1 MRPDEPVAHTV
12 SNGFGVSS
20 NGSTPRK
27 AAAPSLNGHSSPHTN
42 GSGTSYTNG
51 ATKKVSPVRSPTYFG
66 HNREEVTRILIQ
78 GLIDMGYRSAATSLS
93 NESGYELESTSVA
106 AFRVAILEGHWT
118 EAEGILLGTGSDMA
132 RDGSEGQYG
141 DGLILA
147 EGADKGQMLFWIRQQ
162 KFLELLDQ
170 RELGMALMV
179 LRQEL
184 TPLHHD
190 VHQLHHLSSLLMC
203 PAEDLRSQLHWHG
216 SIEDSRRELLQDL
229 TRSIAPS
236 VMIRDHRLAELL
248 DQVKRSQINNCVY
261 HNTSVAPSLYSDHM
275 CDRDNFPLRTWLELD
290 NHTQEVWYLEFSHD
304 GSKLATA
311 SQDGIIMVYET
322 TSFKVLHKL
331 VQHGREVTYATW
343 SPDDTKLISCA
354 LDGKARVW
362 DVSAGR
368 VIQTVEHPSEGNTT
382 ITGASWAPDSQSF
395 VTSSQDKKT
404 QLCHWSVSSSVSGNV
419 PLFAW
424 HGGFRAQDCAISP
437 DGEKLVVIDID
448 HSLYVFN
455 FRTYEEEYH
464 IAFASKLTSLTISQ
478 DSQSYLVSLASG
490 EVHLNDMESG
500 EPIRIFEGQVQGQY
514 IIRSCFGGAA
524 ENFVLSGSE
533 DSKIYIWHKEN
544 GHLVETLS
552 GHERDCVNAVAW
564 NPKDAGMFASAGDDH
579 KVRIWT
585 NSVSS
590 SDAIPAGN
598 HRSGP
603 VRRQVPR
610 VSNSN
615 L

>member
-1 MRPDEPVAHTV
+1 MHPDEPLVHTV
-12 SNGFGVSS
+12 SNGFGASS

-27 AAAPSLNGHSSPHTN
+27 PAAASLNGHSSPHALN
-42 GSGTSYTNG
+42 GSGTPHTNG
-51 ATKKVSPVRSPTYFG
+51 TTKRVSPVRSPTYFG

-78 GLIDMGYRSAATSLS
+78 GLIDMGYSSAATSLS

-106 AFRVAILEGHWT
+106 AFRVAILEGQWT
-118 EAEGILLGTGSDMA
+118 DAEGVLHGTQSDTA
-132 RDGSEGQYG
+132 EGDANEGHYG
-141 DGLILA
+141 DGLVLA

-203 PAEDLRSQLHWHG
+203 PAEDLRNQVHWQG

-248 DQVKRSQINNCVY
+248 DQVKKSQINNCVY

-275 CDRDNFPLRTWLELD
+275 CDRDNFPLRTWLELGD
-290 NHTQEVWYLEFSHD
+290 HSAEVWYLEFSHD

-311 SQDGIIMVYET
+311 SQDGSIMVYET

-354 LDGKARVW
+354 LDRKARVW
-362 DVSAGR
+362 DVTGGR
-368 VIQTVEHPSEGNTT
+368 VLQTVEHPSEGNTT
-382 ITGASWAPDSQSF
+382 ITAASWAPDSSSF
-395 VTSSQDKKT
+395 VTSSQDKKK
-404 QLCHWSVSSSVSGNV
+404 QLCHWSLSSTD
-419 PLFAW
+419 PLFTW
-424 HGGFRAQDCAISP
+424 DGGFRAQDCAISP

-448 HSLYVFN
+448 RSLYVFN
-455 FRTYEEEYH
+455 FQTYDEEYH
-464 IAFASKLTSLTISQ
+464 ISFPAKLTSLTISQ

-490 EVHLNDMESG
+490 EVQLVDMGSG
-500 EPIRIFEGQVQGQY
+500 ETIRSFEGQVQGHF

-524 ENFVLSGSE
+524 ENFVRSGSE
-533 DSKIYIWHKEN
+533 GVLRSPP
-544 GHLVETLS
+544 LS
-552 GHERDCVNAVAW
+552 L
-564 NPKDAGMFASAGDDH
+564 
-579 KVRIWT
+579 
-585 NSVSS
+585 
-590 SDAIPAGN
+590 
-598 HRSGP
+598 RS
-603 VRRQVPR
+603 
-610 VSNSN
+610 
-615 L
+615 

>member
-1 MRPDEPVAHTV
+1 VSTSSSLVHEGPAASTRSRGRRRRRSSSEPPQEAAGEPGLIAAERSGTQVLVGGLASTETGPGSGRPLQKRRRLEKDNMRSDEPIAHSV
-12 SNGFGVSS
+12 SNGFGASS
-20 NGSTPRK
+20 NGSTARK
-27 AAAPSLNGHSSPHTN
+27 PAAASLNGHSSPHTN
-42 GSGTSYTNG
+42 GSGTGHTNG
-51 ATKKVSPVRSPTYFG
+51 TNKRVSPVRSPTYFG

-78 GLIDMGYRSAATSLS
+78 GLMDMGYRSAATSLS
-93 NESGYELESTSVA
+93 NESGYELESASVA
-106 AFRVAILEGHWT
+106 AFRLAVLDGQWT
-118 EAEGILLGTGSDMA
+118 EAESILVGSRSDLA
-132 RDGSEGQYG
+132 RDVAEGQYG

-147 EGADKGQMLFWIRQQ
+147 EGSDLGQMLFWIRQQ
-162 KFLELLDQ
+162 KFLELLAL
-170 RELGMALMV
+170 RELGLALMV

-203 PAEDLRSQLHWHG
+203 PAEDLRNQLHWQG
-216 SIEDSRRELLQDL
+216 SIEESRNELLRDL

-248 DQVKRSQINNCVY
+248 EQVKRGQINNCFY

-290 NHTQEVWYLEFSHD
+290 KHTQEVWYLEFSHD

-311 SQDGIIMVYET
+311 SQDGSIMVYET
-322 TSFKVLHKL
+322 TNFNVLHKL
-331 VQHGREVTYATW
+331 VQHGREVTYVTW

-362 DVSAGR
+362 DASTGR

-404 QLCHWSVSSSVSGNV
+404 QLCHWSLSSTV

-437 DGEKLVVIDID
+437 NGEKLVVIDID
-448 HSLYVFN
+448 HSVYVFN
-455 FRTYEEEYH
+455 FHTREEEYH
-464 IAFASKLTSLTISQ
+464 RAFGAKLTSLTISQ
-478 DSQSYLVSLASG
+478 DSQSYLLSLASG
-490 EVHLNDMESG
+490 QVHLNDMESG
-500 EPIRIFEGQVQGQY
+500 ESIRVFKGQTQGSF

-533 DSKIYIWHKEN
+533 
-544 GHLVETLS
+544 
-552 GHERDCVNAVAW
+552 
-564 NPKDAGMFASAGDDH
+564 GDYD
-579 KVRIWT
+579 
-585 NSVSS
+585 
-590 SDAIPAGN
+590 
-598 HRSGP
+598 P
-603 VRRQVPR
+603 V
-610 VSNSN
+610 
-615 L
+615 LE

>member
-1 MRPDEPVAHTV
+1 MRSDEPIAHSV
-12 SNGFGVSS
+12 SNGFGASS

-27 AAAPSLNGHSSPHTN
+27 AAATSLNGHSSPHTN
-42 GSGTSYTNG
+42 GSATSHING
-51 ATKKVSPVRSPTYFG
+51 TKKRVSPVRSPTYFG

-93 NESGYELESTSVA
+93 NESGYELESASVA
-106 AFRVAILEGHWT
+106 AFRIAILDGQWT
-118 EAEGILLGTGSDMA
+118 EAEGILLGSGSDLA
-132 RDGSEGQYG
+132 GERIQGPYG
-141 DGLILA
+141 DGLVLA
-147 EGADKGQMLFWIRQQ
+147 EGSDKGQMLFWIRQQ
-162 KFLELLDQ
+162 KFLELLDA

-190 VHQLHHLSSLLMC
+190 VHQLHYLSSLLMC
-203 PAEDLRSQLHWHG
+203 PADDLRSQLPWQG
-216 SIEDSRRELLQDL
+216 SMEESRNKLLRDL

-248 DQVKRSQINNCVY
+248 DQVKRGQINNCVY

-311 SQDGIIMVYET
+311 SQDGSIMVYET
-322 TSFKVLHKL
+322 TNFHVLHKL
-331 VQHGREVTYATW
+331 VQHGREVTYVTW

-362 DVSAGR
+362 DVSTGR

-382 ITGASWAPDSQSF
+382 ITGASWAPDSLSF

-404 QLCHWSVSSSVSGNV
+404 QLCHWSLSSAV

-455 FRTYEEEYH
+455 FHTYEEEYH
-464 IAFASKLTSLTISQ
+464 LAFGAKLTSLTISQ
-478 DSQSYLVSLASG
+478 DSQSYLLSLASG

-500 EPIRIFEGQVQGQY
+500 DPIRIFEGQVQGHF

-524 ENFVLSGSE
+524 ENFILSGSE
-533 DSKIYIWHKEN
+533 GECCSRCDRLK
-544 GHLVETLS
+544 
-552 GHERDCVNAVAW
+552 C
-564 NPKDAGMFASAGDDH
+564 
-579 KVRIWT
+579 
-585 NSVSS
+585 
-590 SDAIPAGN
+590 
-598 HRSGP
+598 
-603 VRRQVPR
+603 
-610 VSNSN
+610 
-615 L
+615 